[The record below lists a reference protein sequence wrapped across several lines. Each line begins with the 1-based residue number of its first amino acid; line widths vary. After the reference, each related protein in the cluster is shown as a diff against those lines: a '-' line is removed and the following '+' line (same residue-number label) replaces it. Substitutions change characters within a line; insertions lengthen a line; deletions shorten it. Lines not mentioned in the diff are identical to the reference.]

1 MWAPK
6 LLSLG
11 VDMVSGMSRSI
22 ESLRAMS
29 DAEVIA
35 EHDLAAQHTS
45 VGTGYWV
52 DELERRSRDRSTAAS
67 NRLATASFW
76 LSIVSTVIAV
86 AAVMVSILY

>member
-1 MWAPK
+1 
-6 LLSLG
+6 
-11 VDMVSGMSRSI
+11 MSQSI
-22 ESLRAMS
+22 ESLHAMS

-35 EHDLAAQHTS
+35 EHDAVAKSTS
-45 VGTGYWV
+45 VGTAYWM

-86 AAVMVSILY
+86 VAVAVSLSRG